1 MLSKFIMIN
10 KLISDLPLIKWFPIY
25 GNISPRYTV
34 QSLYNTPQY
43 NMEHSHVVVAK
54 FFLPWN
60 FIKEL

>member
-34 QSLYNTPQY
+34 QSLYNTPHY
-43 NMEHSHVVVAK
+43 KMEHGHVVAPS
-54 FFLPWN
+54 FFLPLN
-60 FIKEL
+60 FTKEL